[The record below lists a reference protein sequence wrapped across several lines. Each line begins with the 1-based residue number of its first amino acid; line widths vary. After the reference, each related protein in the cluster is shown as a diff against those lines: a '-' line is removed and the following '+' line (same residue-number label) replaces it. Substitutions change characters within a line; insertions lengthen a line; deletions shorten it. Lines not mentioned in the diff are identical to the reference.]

1 MKDAATPSKDHTS
14 KRFGGWLGPAAV
26 GVFVGL
32 LGGALLGGYWMWS
45 ASEAAPS
52 SSETEAA
59 NAEDAL
65 DPETG
70 LTSEELAGAQEI
82 QWRLELT
89 EARQALEQKD
99 ARIEE
104 LMGHLQEG
112 AATGLL
118 WGAESVAAEPG
129 AFFPVRIQWLP
140 FLNVNAQ
147 MLRRVNPRGTHWSQ
161 LSEQDRTLMLV
172 EQLFLLQPEET
183 ERLREELDQAHGRI
197 RELEVEQMAVVEQNE
212 RRVTIRVE
220 PFTQEGA
227 QLRQSMRANIA
238 EVIGEARMQY
248 VWPILESS
256 VQEAFSR
263 FGAVRRTIVI
273 EESGRTH
280 ARYKIQEHKDFL
292 GRGTGQSTRF
302 QDTLPQQYAH
312 LFELDPATA
321 TP

>member
-1 MKDAATPSKDHTS
+1 MKDAATPSKDTPQS
-14 KRFGGWLGPAAV
+14 SGGWLVPAAV
-26 GVFVGL
+26 GVFIGL

-45 ASEAAPS
+45 EGAAAPP
-52 SSETEAA
+52 SSETAA
-59 NAEDAL
+59 VDAEEAL

-70 LTSEELAGAQEI
+70 LTPEELAGAQEI

-89 EARQALEQKD
+89 EAREALAQKA
-99 ARIEE
+99 ARIDE
-104 LMGHLQEG
+104 LTQHLQQG

-118 WGAESVAAEPG
+118 WGAEAVAAEPG
-129 AFFPVRIQWLP
+129 GFFPMRIEWLP

-147 MLRRVNPRGTHWSQ
+147 MLRRVDPRGTHWSQ

-172 EQLFLLQPEET
+172 EQLFLLQPDEI
-183 ERLREELDQAHGRI
+183 ERLQSELAQAQQRI
-197 RELEVEQMAVVEQNE
+197 QQLEIDQMAVVEQSD

-220 PFTQEGA
+220 PFTQAGGLVRAE
-227 QLRQSMRANIA
+227 MRFNIA
-238 EVIGEARMQY
+238 EIIGEARMQY

-273 EESGRTH
+273 EESGRAH

-302 QDTLPQQYAH
+302 QDTLPRQYAH
-312 LFELDPATA
+312 LFELDPNTA